1 MAEGIDK
8 KTITGFCAAS
18 LFSLLSVLSAV
29 LSSEYF
35 VFYLV
40 LAQIAAFL
48 SVARAEKVHRSREK

>member
-48 SVARAEKVHRSREK
+48 SVARSRKGT